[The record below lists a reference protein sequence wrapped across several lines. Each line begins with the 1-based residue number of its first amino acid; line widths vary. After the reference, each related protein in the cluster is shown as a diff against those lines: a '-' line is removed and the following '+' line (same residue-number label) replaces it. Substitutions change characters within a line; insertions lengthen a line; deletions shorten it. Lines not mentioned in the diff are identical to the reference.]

1 MQKLYVKYIF
11 RLHSPVGG
19 WVEEFGIEPMIS
31 RMGALCAYRML
42 RQGDWLQHRLMLHV
56 VSFRH
61 GGTPPISRSDLFVV
75 FPLPT
80 DLAQASS

>member
-1 MQKLYVKYIF
+1 M
-11 RLHSPVGG
+11 GG
-19 WVEEFGIEPMIS
+19 EFGIEPMIS

-42 RQGDWLQHRLMLHV
+42 RQGDWLQHRFMLHV

-61 GGTPPISRSDLFVV
+61 GDTPPISRSDLFVV